1 MDLEEMLNL
10 RRRQLQEELVPK
22 PLRRKIF
29 RGVAIGH
36 VLLILG
42 PVAMMIVIGWF
53 AVEDEPEEAI
63 LTVEFVN
70 PNADDPDVGGPV
82 GEGGPPQR
90 DAYKFEDIPE
100 VTKIPEKD
108 VKLETPDIPK
118 AKNPEPK
125 QPVKDTRA
133 DELAKERERLEK
145 IKKQKA
151 RDAAEKAAAEKAA
164 AKKAEEE
171 KRRKEK
177 ERQEAA
183 AREKRAREAKD
194 AREAK
199 EAAEKAAVAQAA
211 ANARALLANN
221 GTGVKNPTPN
231 GGVGGKGVVGASF
244 DSKLK
249 AFVNMHWKGLV
260 PSRQQLNGRTP
271 VAEIE
276 LLIHANGKIINV
288 TFSSQ
293 SGVPAMDDAVRS
305 LMKRLVGATV
315 PMAPG
320 EQIKR
325 LIELQID

>member
-183 AREKRAREAKD
+183 AREKRAREAK
-194 AREAK
+194 

-288 TFSSQ
+288 TFSRQ

>member
-164 AKKAEEE
+164 AEKAAAKKAEEE

-183 AREKRAREAKD
+183 VREKR

-260 PSRQQLNGRTP
+260 PSRQQLNGRNP

-288 TFSSQ
+288 TFSRQ

>member
-53 AVEDEPEEAI
+53 AVEEEPEEAI

-145 IKKQKA
+145 ITKQKA
-151 RDAAEKAAAEKAA
+151 RDAAEKAAAETAA

-171 KRRKEK
+171 KRRKE
-177 ERQEAA
+177 
-183 AREKRAREAKD
+183 
-194 AREAK
+194 EAK

-288 TFSSQ
+288 TFSRQ

>member
-1 MDLEEMLNL
+1 MDLEELLNL

-53 AVEDEPEEAI
+53 AVEEEPEEAI

-90 DAYKFEDIPE
+90 EAYKFEDIPE

-145 IKKQKA
+145 LQQQKA
-151 RDAAEKAAAEKAA
+151 REAAEKAA

-183 AREKRAREAKD
+183 AREKRAREA
-194 AREAK
+194 REAK

-211 ANARALLANN
+211 AKARALLASN

-276 LLIHANGKIINV
+276 LLIHASGKIINV
-288 TFSSQ
+288 TFSRQ